1 MKKIAFIVFYLLSTA
16 LFAQKVT
23 TAIDTTRIK
32 IGAEF
37 KLTLKTS
44 VDTSARV
51 VFPNLKNMGAL
62 EVIRSYPID
71 TIRNNDRYELI
82 KKYGLTQFDSGKY
95 TIPRVSI
102 LINKK
107 PVFSDSIL
115 VEVANVKVDTLQ
127 QKMYDI
133 KDIVAA
139 ESHWGNWWKYLLAII
154 LLAGLGALGYW
165 YFKKKQKKNTEE
177 EVYTTPIEKATSLLT
192 ILEKKEL
199 WQQGE
204 IKEYYS
210 QLTDIARNYIE
221 EAIEIPAMES
231 TTSELIS
238 ALKAASVKKK
248 MTLSQETIE
257 NLERVLKQ
265 ADLVKF
271 AKSKPLDFE
280 ITEDRNKI
288 QKAILTLDKAIPVEV
303 PEEEDLLLNEAQ
315 RQHQIQ
321 LQLKKKK
328 AKQIRTA
335 IVSALVLLVLVTG
348 FFVATRGFSYVI
360 DTVFGRE
367 TKELLEGE
375 WVKSEY
381 GNPGILIETPQVLKR
396 VDAEKVLPKNTMAL
410 IKEMQLFQ
418 YGDMMNG

>member
-1 MKKIAFIVFYLLSTA
+1 MKKIAYIVFFLLSTA

-23 TAIDTTRIK
+23 TAIDTTRNT

-154 LLAGLGALGYW
+154 L
-165 YFKKKQKKNTEE
+165 
-177 EVYTTPIEKATSLLT
+177 
-192 ILEKKEL
+192 
-199 WQQGE
+199 
-204 IKEYYS
+204 
-210 QLTDIARNYIE
+210 
-221 EAIEIPAMES
+221 
-231 TTSELIS
+231 
-238 ALKAASVKKK
+238 
-248 MTLSQETIE
+248 
-257 NLERVLKQ
+257 
-265 ADLVKF
+265 
-271 AKSKPLDFE
+271 
-280 ITEDRNKI
+280 
-288 QKAILTLDKAIPVEV
+288 
-303 PEEEDLLLNEAQ
+303 
-315 RQHQIQ
+315 
-321 LQLKKKK
+321 
-328 AKQIRTA
+328 
-335 IVSALVLLVLVTG
+335 
-348 FFVATRGFSYVI
+348 
-360 DTVFGRE
+360 
-367 TKELLEGE
+367 
-375 WVKSEY
+375 
-381 GNPGILIETPQVLKR
+381 
-396 VDAEKVLPKNTMAL
+396 
-410 IKEMQLFQ
+410 
-418 YGDMMNG
+418 